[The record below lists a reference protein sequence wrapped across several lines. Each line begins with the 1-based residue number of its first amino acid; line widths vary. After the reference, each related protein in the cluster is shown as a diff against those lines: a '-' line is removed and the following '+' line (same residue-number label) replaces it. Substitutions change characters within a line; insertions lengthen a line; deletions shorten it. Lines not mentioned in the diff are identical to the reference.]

1 MARGTSRAQPN
12 SDMKRMLVAVFDNE
26 AKAFDG
32 FRNLQVLDEEDVVAV
47 IASRLIA
54 KDLDGSIRVTN
65 SYDVLPEGTMGGTA
79 VGTLIGLFGG
89 PVGLAIGAAGGFVV
103 GATADFGRTHV
114 VNDFVNE
121 VTAALVPGKSAVV
134 AEIDEEATGPVDARM
149 KSLGGSVFRRPLSDV
164 VDSDYQREVAS
175 VEARL
180 ARIKARIHESLD
192 HAKAALRRP
201 TRNQSEQ
208 GD

>member
-1 MARGTSRAQPN
+1 
-12 SDMKRMLVAVFDNE
+12 MKRMLVAVFDNE
-26 AKAFDG
+26 AKAYDG

-65 SYDVLPEGTMGGTA
+65 SYDVLPEATMGATA

-89 PVGLAIGAAGGFVV
+89 PVGLAVGAASGFVV

-121 VTAALVPGKSAVV
+121 VTVALVPGKSAVV

-149 KSLGGSVFRRPLSDV
+149 KSLGGSVFRRALSDV

-175 VEARL
+175 IEARRG
-180 ARIKARIHESLD
+180 RIKARFHEKLD
-192 HAKAALRRP
+192 HAKAALRHQSKD
-201 TRNQSEQ
+201 QSEQ